1 MVATAWVFTLLCASP
16 QAIIFRVLKHPTKEF
31 YQCTTIDFFE
41 DLAEKHFNLETNQTE
56 YILGGINTE
65 AWHTIYHTVVN
76 TQIFFLPL
84 LIIVISYIKIYS
96 ILSQW
101 VNYSDLIKNS
111 LTCKFRGLMISRTHQ
126 PLINS
131 WFQKKWKYQQLAN
144 FAVRWFR
151 SSWRRPNKRGTNV
164 DDV

>member
-1 MVATAWVFTLLCASP
+1 MVASAWVFTLLCASP

-96 ILSQW
+96 ILSQS
-101 VNYSDLIKNS
+101 VYTLPMTRVELGKVYFIRLIKS
-111 LTCKFRGLMISRTHQ
+111 VHEVVS
-126 PLINS
+126 
-131 WFQKKWKYQQLAN
+131 
-144 FAVRWFR
+144 V
-151 SSWRRPNKRGTNV
+151 
-164 DDV
+164 